1 MYDDIENIEFCL
13 LCPETIRGLSV
24 VKIEHSDIYDKGVPK
39 YNGLSDLRLGTTDR
53 QYTCLTCKGNVIE
66 CPGHWGHLE
75 LCHPMFHPSFMKM
88 VYRALMNVCFRCS
101 RLLAPE
107 EKLNKNILCL
117 SNKKRFKYIS
127 SICKPKSSCSHCE
140 FEQPKYTF
148 EAYKIYVEFDGERH
162 NLNAKQAQRI
172 LKKVSER
179 DCEYMGFDKFKNPPE
194 NMIFTVFPISPPQ
207 VRPSVT
213 MDTSLRSQDD
223 LTHKLSEIVRSN
235 INLEKAIEKDS
246 GVSEHINLLQFHI
259 NSYIDN
265 ELPGQPQATQR
276 TGRPIKGINQRLKS
290 KEGRVRGNLMGK
302 RVDFSARTVITAEPN
317 IMLDEL
323 GVPVEIA
330 RNLTFPETVTN
341 FNKHVLQKY
350 VDIGTKPIELY
361 DVGAKYV
368 TKNDGT
374 MMDLRFTNN
383 LELEVGDV
391 VDRHMKDGD
400 LVVFNRQPTL
410 HRMSMMAHKVKV
422 MNHST
427 FRMNLIAT
435 TPYNADFD
443 KLSVENKRREK
454 RVTS

>member
-1 MYDDIENIEFCL
+1 
-13 LCPETIRGLSV
+13 
-24 VKIEHSDIYDKGVPK
+24 
-39 YNGLSDLRLGTTDR
+39 
-53 QYTCLTCKGNVIE
+53 
-66 CPGHWGHLE
+66 
-75 LCHPMFHPSFMKM
+75 
-88 VYRALMNVCFRCS
+88 
-101 RLLAPE
+101 
-107 EKLNKNILCL
+107 
-117 SNKKRFKYIS
+117 
-127 SICKPKSSCSHCE
+127 
-140 FEQPKYTF
+140 
-148 EAYKIYVEFDGERH
+148 
-162 NLNAKQAQRI
+162 
-172 LKKVSER
+172 
-179 DCEYMGFDKFKNPPE
+179 
-194 NMIFTVFPISPPQ
+194 
-207 VRPSVT
+207 
-213 MDTSLRSQDD
+213 
-223 LTHKLSEIVRSN
+223 
-235 INLEKAIEKDS
+235 
-246 GVSEHINLLQFHI
+246 
-259 NSYIDN
+259 
-265 ELPGQPQATQR
+265 
-276 TGRPIKGINQRLKS
+276 
-290 KEGRVRGNLMGK
+290 
-302 RVDFSARTVITAEPN
+302 
-317 IMLDEL
+317 MLDEL

-341 FNKHVLQKY
+341 FNKDVLQKY

-368 TKNDGT
+368 TKSDGT